1 VILFDKSHIELAN
14 DEMTSKKLDG
24 FLIFYSTPVKGL
36 LEASLI
42 GLLASRDD
50 DGVITSYSEAGKYF
64 PKTFSDIE
72 YKSVDTLEELHRF
85 YSRKLENWNP
95 NVVFT
100 TQIIKPV

>member
-1 VILFDKSHIELAN
+1 MILFDKSHIELAN

-24 FLIFYSTPVKGL
+24 FLIFYSTPAKGL

-50 DGVITSYSEAGKYF
+50 DGVITSYSEAGKYY
-64 PKTFSDIE
+64 PKTFSDTEFKDIAI
-72 YKSVDTLEELHRF
+72 LEELHKF
-85 YSRKLENWNP
+85 YIKELENWNP

-100 TQIIKPV
+100 TQIKSSE

>member
-1 VILFDKSHIELAN
+1 MILFDRSRIELAD
-14 DEMTSKKLDG
+14 DEMIPKKLDG
-24 FLIFYSTPVKGL
+24 FLVMYTTPAKGF
-36 LEASLI
+36 LEAWLV
-42 GLLASRDD
+42 GLRASRNDN
-50 DGVITSYSEAGKYF
+50 GVITSYSEAGKYF